1 VRQNTW
7 RVRER
12 IAPLFYDV
20 VNDDQPSLFTL
31 HLFSCWAD
39 VAPEVQVRMHELL
52 ESNPD
57 NLPEVIE
64 QDPELKA
71 LRDANP
77 LCAEL
82 MNDPETM
89 KILIEP
95 DNLRA
100 LGECPDLI
108 AADFSD
114 PTWTPPDVEN
124 ATFDDAMAPPE
135 PTELPVEPDGT
146 EEVVIEEVGPE
157 EEEEDEG
164 FLEGFEREEED
175 DARGAA
181 GKKAASKRGST
192 ARDSSQGGNGVSA
205 YITSLGTGLVDYVA
219 GETVGVTLNEVTG
232 MGGEE
237 DVAGLT
243 ALEDQV
249 AAAEEQVAAV
259 EETAAAADE
268 AQAATLNSSLANLA
282 SCAADAGEYAA
293 SDDVAGTLQDNME
306 KIEEAHDKQM
316 EDSGMS
322 TGAVAGTAVGGTV
335 VMGGG
340 AAAVVAR
347 QRRNRGPEDSLDLED
362 DLSPKRTS
370 VVGLAGSF
378 VRSSVSTFATAATAQ
393 LATSFLGEDL
403 GESFMEKME
412 ASSDKLAEEEGAP
425 RGSVI
430 RRARRTARSSL
441 LALGEAAKETVATT
455 LLGDDLGEDLLERME
470 GEEEDEDKP
479 KDGADEPPAE
489 NRRSFGT
496 RR

>member
-1 VRQNTW
+1 
-7 RVRER
+7 
-12 IAPLFYDV
+12 LFYDGV
-20 VNDDQPSLFTL
+20 DSTCAHFISLF
-31 HLFSCWAD
+31 SYWAD
-39 VAPEVQVRMHELL
+39 LAPEVQVRMHELL

-100 LGECPDLI
+100 LGDCPDLI

-114 PTWTPPDVEN
+114 PNWSPPDVEN

-135 PTELPVEPDGT
+135 PTELPVEPEGT
-146 EEVVIEEVGPE
+146 EEMVVEEVGPE
-157 EEEEDEG
+157 EDEEEDEG
-164 FLEGFEREEED
+164 FLEGFEHEEED
-175 DARGAA
+175 DDRGAA

-192 ARDSSQGGNGVSA
+192 SRGSSQGGNGLSA
-205 YITSLGTGLVDYVA
+205 YMTSLGTGLVDYVA
-219 GETVGVTLNEVTG
+219 GETVGVTLNEISG

-237 DVAGLT
+237 DVAGLSG
-243 ALEDQV
+243 LEDQV

-259 EETAAAADE
+259 EDTAAAADE

-282 SCAADAGEYAA
+282 TCAADAGEYAA

-316 EDSGMS
+316 EGSGMS
-322 TGAVAGTAVGGTV
+322 TGAMAGTAAGGTV
-335 VMGGG
+335 VVGGG

-347 QRRNRGPEDSLDLED
+347 QRRNRGPEDSLDLEE

-370 VVGLAGSF
+370 VVGMAGSF

-403 GESFMEKME
+403 GESVIERME
-412 ASSDKLAEEEGAP
+412 ASSDKLAEEEGAQ

-441 LALGEAAKETVATT
+441 LALGEAAKEQIATT
-455 LLGDDLGEDLLERME
+455 LLGDDLGEDLMERLE
-470 GEEEDEDKP
+470 GDEEEEDKP
-479 KDGADEPPAE
+479 KDGTDEPATE
-489 NRRSFGT
+489 NRRSSGT
-496 RR
+496 RRR